1 MNYYLKELND
11 IDDSNLGPELA
22 VKKKTLSRL
31 CKLASNYKITDAQNL
46 KKIFDLY
53 RHERI
58 LFKLD

>member
-1 MNYYLKELND
+1 MNFYLKELNE
-11 IDDSNLGPELA
+11 IDDDKLGPEIA
-22 VKKKTLSRL
+22 VKKKNLTRL
-31 CKLASNYKITDAQNL
+31 CKLASHYKITDAQNL